1 LYAGDEWSKG
11 NRLLPGKVNKTH
23 NKGKRMKT
31 CSTKLTQVMLMAAG
45 VLVAAPFA
53 NATNLWWVKGG
64 NWADAR
70 DNYNSGWVIPCGLTS
85 SETVAGAQAKADQI
99 ASNIK
104 YAGGNMVR
112 VPINPPT
119 IAGSYWTIYQAFINE
134 LVKDG
139 LYVDMCC
146 WTSATSVGTVTNL
159 SQWETMWETVDSV
172 YKNNSSIFYE
182 PINEPYGYSTSGL
195 QSLYANDF
203 LPHVAKSQGRILLG
217 GTGYEDHLAG
227 IGSDSALSGCDLALH
242 IYPFWDTSYDTVG
255 DWETALNNRI
265 GGYQSR
271 ATITEMGA
279 PATTGLNYKSSSSNV
294 DICFIQGVSEEV
306 YNLQIGLVYWPMWK
320 DGDSYRL
327 FVNTDNGE
335 WTNWSLMTE
344 LQAWWGN

>member
-1 LYAGDEWSKG
+1 
-11 NRLLPGKVNKTH
+11 
-23 NKGKRMKT
+23 MKT
-31 CSTKLTQVMLMAAG
+31 CSIKIPQAMLIVAG
-45 VLVAAPFA
+45 VLIASPFA

-64 NWADAR
+64 NWADTR
-70 DNYNSGWVIPCGLTS
+70 DNYNTGWVIPCGLTS

-104 YAGGNMVR
+104 YVGGNTVR

-119 IAGSYWTIYQAFINE
+119 VASSYWTIEQAYINE

-146 WTSATSVGTVTNL
+146 WTESSSVGTVDDMSN
-159 SQWETMWETVDSV
+159 WETMWETVDSV
-172 YKNNSSIFYE
+172 YSGNWSIFYE
-182 PINEPYGYSTSGL
+182 PINEPFGYSTSGL
-195 QSLYANDF
+195 QSLYSTF
-203 LPHVAKSQGRILLG
+203 LGLVSKSQQRILLD
-217 GTGYEDHLAG
+217 GTGYADHLAG

-242 IYPFWDTSYDTVG
+242 IYPYWDTGYDTVG

-265 GGYQSR
+265 GGYQNR

-279 PATTGLNYKSSSSNV
+279 PATTGLNYQSSSANV
-294 DICFIQGVSEEV
+294 DICFIQGVAQETHS
-306 YNLQIGLVYWPMWK
+306 LQIGLVYWPMWK

-335 WTNWSLMTE
+335 WTNWSLMEE
-344 LQAWWGN
+344 LTSLW